1 MTENPTSAENEAVPQ
16 TTAELLARIDGAW
29 SQLLQ
34 TIGELNEVQL
44 ATLRDAQ
51 GWSVKDHLVHLTAW
65 EQSLLALLEGRDRDE
80 AIGLGDVDHA
90 GMEVDDVNAAIHRRN
105 QHLSLEDAVA
115 AFHQSHAQVRA
126 SVAALSDADLF
137 KPYSHYQPNDPPANN
152 NPVIGWI
159 IGNTYE
165 HYLDHDGWI
174 RGLVEARS

>member
-1 MTENPTSAENEAVPQ
+1 MTENPTVTQNESEPR

-29 SQLLQ
+29 SQLEQ
-34 TIGELNEVQL
+34 SIGELTEAQL

-90 GMEVDDVNAAIHRRN
+90 EMEIDDVNAVIHRRN
-105 QHLSLEDAVA
+105 QHLSLEEAVA
-115 AFHQSHAQVRA
+115 AFQQSHEQVRA
-126 SVAALSDADLF
+126 TVAALSDADLV
-137 KPYSHYQPNDPPANN
+137 KPYSHYQPNDPPANSD
-152 NPVIGWI
+152 PVVGWI

-165 HYLDHDGWI
+165 HYLEHDGWI
-174 RGLVEARS
+174 RGLVESRS